1 MKSYFQGAQNWAR
14 HFCYVVSLFLMATP
28 SLRADDHESDPPEG
42 IEEVVVTA
50 SYLGSSE
57 VGDSGNARILDADA
71 LATSATLGLGDALDD
86 FLGVSVT
93 DFGSAVSRP
102 TIRGLTGDRVAVLNN
117 GMRARDVSGLGADH
131 SMDVDLFNAEQIE
144 VIKGPAS
151 LLYTKGAIGGV
162 INVVDNTIAASDFTA
177 STTRIGMETQSVN
190 NGQVEFFSHQSNVA
204 GLNFN
209 ATYNNAEFEN
219 FEVPKGALM
228 HEEHEDDHDE
238 EHGDDHDEEH
248 YEEHG
253 DEHEEG
259 PIAFL
264 SNSDYSK
271 ETTRFGVSKVADWG
285 HIGVSY
291 AKNEGLYGIPFH
303 QEAEGAHG
311 HDEEHGDEHD
321 EEHGDEHDEEHA
333 DEHGG
338 HDAHEDER
346 ITATTESDIINLS
359 GSLNVNGRFLKNIDY
374 HFRDTDYTLT
384 EAHVE
389 AEEDAHE
396 DEHDGDHEEDEH
408 AHEGP
413 TTFTNEAQEFGAVFD
428 VSTQTFTQ
436 KIALEFVSEDVAI
449 MGEEAFMNPA
459 STDEV
464 TLGYYASR
472 EFGGLVFDFGIRN
485 DWVDRSGSVAA
496 EEEHDEDE
504 HEEEHD
510 EEEHHDEEAELQYF
524 DTEESV
530 TSYGLQISRQF
541 NETMSATINL
551 ASVERAPAAVEL
563 FMNGPHLATGR
574 YEVGNPNLDTEKA
587 NSAELLLD
595 YAGDTFFGSVSVFT
609 NDIDDYIYLRDETE
623 AEHEEHAA
631 EHADDHGGLIS
642 ASYRQQDAE
651 FVGYEFE
658 IGGVFPVAGGDLT
671 LSFGLDSV
679 SADFSD
685 NTNVPRINPDR
696 SIYTAAYSRGSLDAS
711 IVLKDVDGQ
720 SDTALTEAATAGYTM
735 LNMNVTNVFSFTND
749 IDLTVSVFGR
759 NLMDEIARNHSSFV
773 KEEVPLPGRSYGL
786 KFYATF

>member
-28 SLRADDHESDPPEG
+28 SLRADDHESNPPEG

-303 QEAEGAHG
+303 QEAVGAHG
-311 HDEEHGDEHD
+311 NDDELDEAL
-321 EEHGDEHDEEHA
+321 G

-338 HDAHEDER
+338 HDAHEEER
-346 ITATTESDIINLS
+346 ITAATESDIINLS
-359 GSLNVNGRFLKNIDY
+359 GSLNVNGSFLRNVDY

-389 AEEDAHE
+389 EEDVQE
-396 DEHDGDHEEDEH
+396 GEHDADHDEDEH
-408 AHEGP
+408 ANEGP
-413 TTFTNEAQEFGAVFD
+413 TIFINDAQEFGAIFD
-428 VSTQTFTQ
+428 VSTETFTQ

-449 MGEEAFMNPA
+449 MGAEAFMNPT

-472 EFGGLVFDFGIRN
+472 ELDGFVFDFGIRN
-485 DWVDRSGSVAA
+485 DWVDRSGSVSA

-504 HEEEHD
+504 HEEE
-510 EEEHHDEEAELQYF
+510 EHHDEEADQQF
-524 DTEESV
+524 FNTEESV
-530 TSYGLQISRQF
+530 TSYSLQISRQF
-541 NETMSATINL
+541 NETVSATINL
-551 ASVERAPAAVEL
+551 ASVERAPSAVEL

-574 YEVGNPNLDTEKA
+574 YEVGNPRLDTEKA

-595 YAGDTFFGSVSVFT
+595 YTSDTFFGSFSIFT
-609 NDIDDYIYLRDETE
+609 NDINNYIYLRDETE
-623 AEHEEHAA
+623 EEHE

-642 ASYRQQDAE
+642 ANYLQQDAE

-658 IGGVFPVAGGDLT
+658 IGGVFSVAGGDLT
-671 LSFGLDSV
+671 LSYGLDSV

-685 NTNVPRINPDR
+685 NSNVPRINPDR
-696 SIYTAAYSRGSLDAS
+696 SIYTAAYSRGSLGAS
-711 IVLKDVDGQ
+711 LVLKDI
-720 SDTALTEAATAGYTM
+720 EAQTDIAANEEMTAGYTM
-735 LNMNVTNVFSFTND
+735 LNLNITNVFTLSND
-749 IDLTVSVFGR
+749 VDLTVSVFGR
-759 NLMDEIARNHSSFV
+759 NVMNEIARNHSSFV

-786 KFYATF
+786 KFYASF

>member
-14 HFCYVVSLFLMATP
+14 HFCYVVFLFLMATP
-28 SLRADDHESDPPEG
+28 SLRADDHESDLLEG

-50 SYLGSSE
+50 SYLGSSG
-57 VGDSGNARILDADA
+57 VGDSGNARILDTDA
-71 LATSATLGLGDALDD
+71 LATSATLGLGDTLDD

-93 DFGSAVSRP
+93 DFGSAISRP
-102 TIRGLTGDRVAVLNN
+102 TIRGLSGDRVAVLNN
-117 GMRARDVSGLGADH
+117 GIRARDVSGLGADH
-131 SMDVDLFNAEQIE
+131 SLDVDLFNAQQIE

-162 INVVDNTIAASDFTA
+162 INVVDNTIAASNFDQSKTK
-177 STTRIGMETQSVN
+177 IGLETQSVN

-204 GLNFN
+204 GLNFS

-228 HEEHEDDHDE
+228 HEEHKDDHDE
-238 EHGDDHDEEH
+238 EHGDDHDEDL

-271 ETTRFGVSKVADWG
+271 ETMRFGVSKVADWG
-285 HIGVSY
+285 HIGASY

-333 DEHGG
+333 DEHGD
-338 HDAHEDER
+338 HDAHEEER

-359 GSLNVNGRFLKNIDY
+359 GSLNVNGSFLRNVDY

-389 AEEDAHE
+389 EEDAQE
-396 DEHDGDHEEDEH
+396 GEHDADHYEDEH

-413 TTFTNEAQEFGAVFD
+413 TIFTNDAQEFGAIFD
-428 VSTQTFTQ
+428 VSTETFTQ

-449 MGEEAFMNPA
+449 MGAEAFMNPT

-472 EFGGLVFDFGIRN
+472 ELGGFVFDFGIRN
-485 DWVDRSGSVAA
+485 DWVDRSGSVSA
-496 EEEHDEDE
+496 EEDHDEDE

-510 EEEHHDEEAELQYF
+510 EEEHHDEEPGQQF
-524 DTEESV
+524 FNTEESV

-541 NETMSATINL
+541 NETVSATINL
-551 ASVERAPAAVEL
+551 ASVERAPSAVEL

-574 YEVGNPNLDTEKA
+574 YEVGNPRLDTEKA

-595 YAGDTFFGSVSVFT
+595 YTSNTFFGSFSVFT
-609 NDIDDYIYLRDETE
+609 NDITNYIYLRDETE
-623 AEHEEHAA
+623 EEHE
-631 EHADDHGGLIS
+631 EHADDHGGLIN
-642 ASYRQQDAE
+642 ANYLQQDAE

-658 IGGVFPVAGGDLT
+658 IGGVFSVAGGDLT
-671 LSFGLDSV
+671 LSYGLDSV

-685 NTNVPRINPDR
+685 NSNVPRINPDR
-696 SIYTAAYSRGSLDAS
+696 SIYTAAYSRGSLGAS
-711 IVLKDVDGQ
+711 LVLKDIETQTDI
-720 SDTALTEAATAGYTM
+720 AADEEMTAGYTM
-735 LNMNVTNVFSFTND
+735 LNMNITNVFTLSND

-773 KEEVPLPGRSYGL
+773 KEEVPLPRRSYGL
-786 KFYATF
+786 KFYASF